1 MGFIKKIE
9 ARGFK
14 SLGNKT
20 TSIKFEQDFTAITGP
35 NGSGKSNIMDSIMF
49 CLGQNSSKKLR
60 VDRLTSLIYDGGP
73 SVKRPPVIRVTITFD
88 NTTKRIPVDFNNVS
102 VTRELRQT
110 GENQYFLNGKRITKS
125 ALSELLNLA
134 LISPEGLNMVPQGV
148 VTRLSELTPDEKREL
163 IEEIVGVAQFDD
175 KKRRAQDQLRDAD
188 TSLQIALARIDE
200 KKNRVGS
207 LESEMNDQNRLKILE
222 DEVRWLNAVIASKQ
236 LLTNSKRIAD
246 ENKFL
251 EDYEFEKNR
260 IRKSLDKI
268 DKQIEEAENERKEF
282 VSNVM
287 DSSGGQ
293 KVELQFAIGKAKSDI
308 TRLKEEISAASDLI
322 RNIENSLPRL
332 KKMQIQQNKEFV
344 AIKKRIE
351 EEKTNSEEIKK
362 MKKKADTTMKRLNAQ
377 LTRLQT
383 LKEKKRIQSN
393 NLVKRILKSKEILN
407 LTTRQREI
415 NDNKREL
422 IDENL
427 AAQKD
432 KVQPFQE
439 TLLHLEDQ
447 LKKLEDFEQIDRV
460 SIKKVRS
467 SLTGL
472 TDQETNL
479 QGEIDKAIA
488 TLNKASDVVLK
499 YETQKTM
506 VNKIIAHELGLKRL
520 EELAA
525 TGVIKGYIGRIDK
538 LVSYSHK
545 YKAAVQAA
553 GKRWMN
559 AAVVRDLRAMLKT
572 IEIAKRLKIGNITVI
587 PLSEISDSKRI
598 KISKDEGISGT
609 LADVISCDEKLEGLV
624 NFLFGDTILVNN
636 SREGYLVSIKGFKS
650 VTPFGDLFEPRS
662 VAFETGYVAK
672 LDKIMDLI
680 KDEASLGEIKE
691 ALLSLKSTIAKRKTN
706 IDNLQSEAKRLT
718 AEKIRLGSSLERI
731 KVERSSIRV
740 FIKKYRYLN
749 RELLVRLKKKE
760 KDFELINKKM
770 SKLDVKKNTITNK
783 ISIYEEKLSQ
793 ITAQNISED
802 IRTLEEEKKINNRFM
817 EGITKKLREI
827 ETQILRDKGNLEHN
841 IEPSCTR
848 LKDQIDGS
856 ELTLKEKKI
865 FKEEKGEYLK
875 KLSGNLVNQ
884 KKDVKETITKSKKS
898 RPILERYETR
908 LKRMNKDKESLR
920 KSITNIEK
928 ETILTSKSIE
938 VLFSNEQ
945 NLLSELT
952 LYGYTKPVETFDNAE
967 VLNEQI
973 NIEYQRLKNHVNLL
987 AVRSYKEV
995 FSGYKN
1001 LSLRQNQLEEER
1013 NVIVKF
1019 IEEVDAEK
1027 KKVFLTG
1034 FEKIDRELR
1043 TIFAKLTG
1051 GSAWLELENPD
1062 DIFSQGVF
1070 LMAQFPDNLPR
1081 ESSAVSGGEKTV
1093 SALSVILAIQSVYP
1107 SPFYLFDEI
1116 DAHLDVKN
1124 IERLADLLREK
1135 AKNSQIIA
1143 VTLKDTML
1151 TRASLIYGLYKEKGI
1166 SKIIKYKTGVGVVA
1180 RSG

>member
-1 MGFIKKIE
+1 MVFIKKVE

-20 TSIKFEQDFTAITGP
+20 VVIKFDEEFTAITGP

-60 VDRLTSLIYDGGP
+60 VDRLTSLIFDGGP
-73 SVKRPPVIRVTITFD
+73 SVKRPLAIRVTVTFD
-88 NTTKRIPVDFNNVS
+88 NIARRIPVDSNNVL

-148 VTRLSELTPDEKREL
+148 ITRLSELNPDEKREL

-175 KKRRAQDQLRDAD
+175 KKKRAIEQLRDAD
-188 TSLQIALARIDE
+188 TKLQIALARIDE
-200 KKNRVGS
+200 MKNRVDS

-222 DEVRWLNAVIASKQ
+222 DEIRWLNAVITSRQ
-236 LLTNSKRIAD
+236 LSSNIKRIVD
-246 ENKFL
+246 EKKFL
-251 EDYEFEKNR
+251 EDYRLGKNR
-260 IRKSLDKI
+260 LRKDLDEMDI
-268 DKQIEEAENERKEF
+268 QIEEAENERKKF

-293 KVELQFAIGKAKSDI
+293 KVELQFAIGKAESDI
-308 TRLKEEISAASDLI
+308 ARLKEEVSEAKDLI
-322 RNIENSLPRL
+322 RKIENSLPHL
-332 KKMQIQQNKEFV
+332 KKMQAQQKKELD
-344 AIKKRIE
+344 AIGTRIKD
-351 EEKTNSEEIKK
+351 EKANSAEIEK
-362 MKKKADTTMKRLNAQ
+362 MKKESETSIKRIDAQ
-377 LTRLQT
+377 LIRLQNS
-383 LKEKKRIQSN
+383 KERKRTQTD
-393 NLVKRILKSKEILN
+393 NLVKRISKYKETLN
-407 LTTRQREI
+407 LTTRQLEI

-422 IDENL
+422 INESL

-432 KVQPFQE
+432 KAQPFQE
-439 TLLHLEDQ
+439 TLQHLENQ
-447 LKKLEDFEQIDRV
+447 LKKADDLEKMEKV
-460 SIKKVRS
+460 SIKKVGS

-472 TDQETNL
+472 TDKETNL
-479 QGEIDKAIA
+479 QDEIDKAIA
-488 TLNKASDVVLK
+488 TLSKASDVVLK
-499 YETQKTM
+499 YEVQKNM
-506 VNKIIAHELGLKRL
+506 AEKIIAHELGLKRL
-520 EELAA
+520 EDLAK
-525 TGVIKGYIGRIDK
+525 TGAIKGYIGRIDK
-538 LVSYSHK
+538 LVSYSHQ

-559 AAVVRDLRAMLKT
+559 AAVVRDLHAMLKT
-572 IEIAKRLKIGNITVI
+572 IEVAKRLKIGNITVI
-587 PLSEISDSKRI
+587 PLSEITDSKRI
-598 KISKDEGISGT
+598 NVPKGDGIIGT
-609 LADVISCDEKLEGLV
+609 LADVINCDKRLEGLI

-636 SREGYLVSIKGFKS
+636 SREGYLVSTKGFKS
-650 VTPFGDLFEPRS
+650 VTPSGDLFEPRS

-672 LDKIMDLI
+672 LDEIMELV
-680 KDEASLGEIKE
+680 KDEASLGVIKE
-691 ALLSLKSTIAKRKTN
+691 ALSSLKSTISKRKSN

-718 AEKIRLGSSLERI
+718 EEKMRLRSSLERI
-731 KVERSSIRV
+731 KVERSSVRA
-740 FIKKYRYLN
+740 FIKRYRSLN
-749 RELLVRLKKKE
+749 KEVQARLRKTKR
-760 KDFELINKKM
+760 DFELINNKII
-770 SKLDVKKNTITNK
+770 KLDDKKITVNNK
-783 ISIYEEKLSQ
+783 IAIYEEKLSQ
-793 ITAQNISED
+793 LSSQNIFED
-802 IRTLEEEKKINNRFM
+802 IRSLEEEKKIKNRFI
-817 EGITKKLREI
+817 EDITNKLREI
-827 ETQILRDKGNLEHN
+827 ETQLSRDEGNLKHN
-841 IEPSCTR
+841 MEPSYSRLEDQIKGSEVT
-848 LKDQIDGS
+848 LKD
-856 ELTLKEKKI
+856 KI
-865 FKEEKGEYLK
+865 VFTEEEREELK
-875 KLSGNLVNQ
+875 KLSQNLTNQ

-908 LKRMNKDKESLR
+908 LRRMTKDREGLR

-928 ETILTSKSIE
+928 ETISTSKGIE
-938 VLFSNEQ
+938 MLQQTEQ

-952 LYGYTKPVETFDNAE
+952 LYGYTKPIETFDNAE
-967 VLNEQI
+967 VLNEQL

-987 AVRSYKEV
+987 AVSSYKEV

-1001 LSLRQNQLEEER
+1001 LSLRRNQLEEER

-1019 IEEVDAEK
+1019 IEEVDSEK

-1043 TIFAKLTG
+1043 IIFSKLTG

-1062 DIFSQGVF
+1062 DIFSQGIF

-1116 DAHLDVKN
+1116 DAHLDV
-1124 IERLADLLREK
+1124 IYAERLADLLREK
-1135 AKNSQIIA
+1135 ANSSQIIA
-1143 VTLKDTML
+1143 VTLKDIML
-1151 TRASLIYGLYKEKGI
+1151 TRASLIYGLYKEKDT